1 VNIRTRRWYH
11 ALLVGRFFTPRGF
24 VVSAAQVSALFLIM
38 HLAGLR
44 SCTTIFIG
52 AVPAAGLAG
61 RVAAGLGLAYI
72 VFYLAFTVAVPI
84 LLVAAGL
91 LRLAGQLGARRL
103 RGAARTTRSSSPTSS
118 P

>member
-1 VNIRTRRWYH
+1 MSIRTRRWYH
-11 ALLVGRFFTPRGF
+11 ALLVGQFFTPRGF
-24 VVSAAQVSALFLIM
+24 VVSAAQVSVLFLVM

-52 AVPAAGLAG
+52 AAPAAGLAG

-84 LLVAAGL
+84 LLIGAVL
-91 LRLAGQLGARRL
+91 FRQLRLATTRRL
-103 RGAARTTRSSSPTSS
+103 RGVSRTTPASSPTSS
-118 P
+118 R